1 MGGAPVR
8 MFYQEQMLKAQG
20 CDEPGCCSSS

>member
-8 MFYQEQMLKAQG
+8 MFYQENLERIQTGITDPAKH
-20 CDEPGCCSSS
+20 